1 MQLFG
6 TDLGRA
12 ATEAAVAG
20 QQVLWNVDLGHPAKP
35 TRLDRRRVGGGAE
48 TRVVERRVARD
59 EIQQDPDAPAAR
71 LVDQPRQVV
80 VGAVA
85 RGDVQIVRD
94 VVPGVAE
101 R

>member
-48 TRVVERRVARD
+48 T
-59 EIQQDPDAPAAR
+59 AAGFR
-71 LVDQPRQVV
+71 A
-80 VGAVA
+80 GAEP
-85 RGDVQIVRD
+85 
-94 VVPGVAE
+94 PGPYW
-101 R
+101 